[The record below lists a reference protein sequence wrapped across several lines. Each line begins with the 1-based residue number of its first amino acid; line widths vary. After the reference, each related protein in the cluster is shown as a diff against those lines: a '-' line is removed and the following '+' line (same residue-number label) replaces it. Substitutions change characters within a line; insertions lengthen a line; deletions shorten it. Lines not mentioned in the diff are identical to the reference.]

1 MFSLYVDVL
10 QQGMRSVILKIGG
23 MSVGAKKKHGFYGAK
38 FTNIKLKFVPPFE
51 VISSFVLFSEYSLVL
66 EIMVYI
72 IQLNVKKMMCI
83 YRLVKMFIIA

>member
-1 MFSLYVDVL
+1 MNERLVIIVYSVGNEIYFFESVYLNFSNFLSF

-51 VISSFVLFSEYSLVL
+51 VISSFLLFSEYSVL
-66 EIMVYI
+66 E
-72 IQLNVKKMMCI
+72 
-83 YRLVKMFIIA
+83 